1 MKKTKQFLTIVTIL
15 VFLSTSYIQGIHYY
29 ENNFITEDSYQLNP
43 IQNLMQ
49 LDQKIMNDNLVTN
62 AWDNSESSTFNR
74 EFQHSN
80 GFTESIDSI
89 TVDNCDDWALNST
102 FQFSDLRSQKINNGN
117 AESTDTLW
125 TDYIPSHYDGNVTR
139 ESNPP
144 NGDVIDGNYSWY
156 FDVVSNDHTT
166 IVGFDNPID
175 VYSDSVIFSFS
186 YSLIRNNLGSSYD
199 SNICIRLFFQFDLY
213 IFIWFDG
220 NPGVLSNV
228 TGPGGYADLIINE
241 ATFDGSIHEYSL
253 NITALGLELFSQKP
267 DQLRSLAVETWGENP
282 YQMEFIMDDISLTDY
297 VSPSNIGLVI
307 NSQQVN
313 GNFGSG
319 TISLFDQPSSQQN
332 YFIQYT
338 STEEIY
344 YNCSYSI
351 LGLGICTSKRISEF
365 NNWDEVLW
373 IETSNESYIT
383 PLSINNITLS
393 KSISK
398 DWIVDQILVDDI
410 DTSYISNIENSTH
423 QQIIFSCLLYN
434 HIEFRFI
441 SDNLIDNMILSDYQI
456 THNEVLNV
464 VIESRIYQEEVEI
477 YVIDV
482 GENTIYS
489 NSNISYINGDTSF
502 SNVNFNSSIARATYK
517 VIVFWKMLD
526 RAGFGELSFDIT
538 SIPTKII
545 PNQNQIT
552 VNYKQS
558 FDVEIDY
565 LDVEISDSIDFATVD
580 YSWDYGMGGLL
591 QNPLKKYD
599 ANILNDEAKPGIYF
613 LTIQASRNN
622 YATAFLIIEVTVV
635 FTDFNLI
642 LYAPETGCPGETI
655 TIIAYV
661 EDNTS
666 IPVSD
671 VEIKFDINNNPY
683 LETWT
688 NSSGFASIL
697 YFISPIY
704 QFNTLNISSYVIID
718 EIEFLQT
725 SKSINIELSDIH
737 RQANLGNSNHFN
749 SNNNETT
756 YFVFN
761 IDYPSV
767 GTNWY
772 INIQS
777 EYDPISAIIM
787 TQSANITANIT
798 PIDIITWTRDVSNIS
813 VEFDILLLETRK
825 PIPTYKVVTIKS
837 EIIIEISLNINN
849 LLYDGLEITLERKND
864 WLNYA
869 EWELYQN
876 DIIIT
881 EESELEVTDNY
892 FKFKIY
898 SLGNSSS
905 IIYHLRGSRS
915 NLIQMDS
922 TTIILGIGT
931 IALTIISTIL
941 LFKKKSAVSLDV
953 QL

>member
-15 VFLSTSYIQGIHYY
+15 VFLSTLYIQGIHSY
-29 ENNFITEDSYQLNP
+29 ENNSITEDSYLFNP
-43 IQNLMQ
+43 IQNLQ
-49 LDQKIMNDNLVTN
+49 QSDQKIISAPLATN
-62 AWDNSESSTFNR
+62 SWENSESSSFKR
-74 EFQHSN
+74 EFEYSN
-80 GFTESIDSI
+80 NFNESVDTI
-89 TVDNCDDWALNST
+89 TIDNCNDWALNST

-117 AESTDTLW
+117 AELGDTLW

-144 NGDVIDGNYSWY
+144 SGSVIDGNYSWY

-166 IVGFDNPID
+166 IVGFDDPID

-186 YSLIRNNLGSSYD
+186 YSLLRNNLGSSYD
-199 SNICIRLFFQFDLY
+199 SNICIRLFFQFDIY

-241 ATFDGSIHEYSL
+241 ASFDGTIHEYSL

-282 YQMEFIMDDISLTDY
+282 YQMEFIMDDISLTDN
-297 VSPSNIGLVI
+297 VSPSNISLVI

-319 TISLFDQPSSQQN
+319 TISLFNQPSSQLN
-332 YFIQYT
+332 YVIQYT
-338 STEEIY
+338 STEQIY
-344 YNCSYSI
+344 YDCSYLI
-351 LGLGICTSKRISEF
+351 LGVGSCTSKRSSEF
-365 NNWDEVLW
+365 NNWNEILW

-383 PLSINNITLS
+383 PLSITNITLS
-393 KSISK
+393 ISISK
-398 DWIVDQILVDDI
+398 DWVVDQILVDDI

-423 QQIIFSCLLYN
+423 QQVIFSCLLYN
-434 HIEFRFI
+434 QVKFRFI

-464 VIESRIYQEEVEI
+464 VIDSRIYQEEVEI
-477 YVIDV
+477 YVIDIA
-482 GENTIYS
+482 ENTIYS
-489 NSNISYINGDTSF
+489 NSNISGINGDTSF
-502 SNVNFNSSIARATYK
+502 SNVNFNSSLPRATYK

-526 RAGFGELSFDIT
+526 KAGIGELNFDIT
-538 SIPTKII
+538 SIPTII
-545 PNQNQIT
+545 TPNQHQIT
-552 VNYKQS
+552 VNYKQN
-558 FDVEIDY
+558 FVVEIDY
-565 LDVEISDSIDFATVD
+565 LDVEISDSIDFAIVD
-580 YSWDYGMGGLL
+580 YSWDFGFGSLQ
-591 QNPLKKYD
+591 QNPQKKYD
-599 ANILNDEAKPGIYF
+599 ANVLNDEATPGTYF
-613 LTIQASRNN
+613 LTIQASRNS
-622 YATAFLIIEVTVV
+622 YATAFLVIEVIVV

-642 LYAPETGCPGETI
+642 LSAPETGYPSETI
-655 TIIAYV
+655 TINAYV
-661 EDNTS
+661 EDNAST
-666 IPVSD
+666 PVSD
-671 VEIKFDINNNPY
+671 VEIKFDVNNNPY

-704 QFNTLNISSYVIID
+704 QFDTLNVTSYVIID

-725 SKSINIELSDIH
+725 SKSINIELSDIP
-737 RQANLGNSNHFN
+737 RQANLGNPNHFDT
-749 SNNNETT
+749 NNNETT

-761 IDYPSV
+761 IDYPTI

-772 INIQS
+772 ISIPS
-777 EYDPISAIIM
+777 EYDTISAIIM
-787 TQSANITANIT
+787 TQSTNITADIT
-798 PIDIITWTRDVSNIS
+798 PIDLITWSRDVSNIS
-813 VEFDILLLETRK
+813 ADFDILLLETRK
-825 PIPTYKVVTIKS
+825 PVPTYKVETIKS

-898 SLGNSSS
+898 STGNSSS
-905 IIYHLRGSRS
+905 IIYHLKGARS

-931 IALTIISTIL
+931 IALTVVSTIL

>member
-15 VFLSTSYIQGIHYY
+15 VFLSTSYIQGIHNYD
-29 ENNFITEDSYQLNP
+29 NNFITEDAFQFEP
-43 IQNLMQ
+43 IQNLKQ
-49 LDQKIMNDNLVTN
+49 LDQQIMSDQFATN
-62 AWDNSESSTFNR
+62 TWDNSESSTFDR
-74 EFQHSN
+74 EFQYSN
-80 GFTESIDSI
+80 DINESVNPI

-117 AESTDTLW
+117 AESEDTLW

-166 IVGFDNPID
+166 IVGFDDPID

-186 YSLIRNNLGSSYD
+186 YSLLRNNLGSSYD

-220 NPGVLSNV
+220 NPLVLSNV
-228 TGPGGYADLIINE
+228 TGPGGYADLLINE
-241 ATFDGSIHEYSL
+241 ATFDGTIHEYSL
-253 NITALGLELFSQKP
+253 NITALGLELFNQKP
-267 DQLRSLAVETWGENP
+267 DQLRSLAVETWGEIP
-282 YQMEFIMDDISLTDY
+282 YQMEFIMDDISLTDN
-297 VSPSNIGLVI
+297 VSPSDISLVI

-313 GNFGSG
+313 GNFGCG
-319 TISLFDQPSSQQN
+319 TISLFDQPSSQLD
-332 YFIQYT
+332 YIIQYT
-338 STEEIY
+338 STEQIY
-344 YNCSYSI
+344 YDCSYSI
-351 LGLGICTSKRISEF
+351 LGLGKCSSKRFSEF
-365 NNWDEVLW
+365 NNWDEILW

-393 KSISK
+393 ILISK
-398 DWIVDQILVDDI
+398 DWFVDQILVDDI
-410 DTSYISNIENSTH
+410 DTSYISNLENSTH
-423 QQIIFSCLLYN
+423 QKIIFSCLLYN
-434 HIEFRFI
+434 KVEFRFI
-441 SDNLIDNMILSDYQI
+441 SDNLIDNMILSDYLI
-456 THNEVLNV
+456 THNEVLNI

-477 YVIDV
+477 FIIDV
-482 GENTIYS
+482 EENTIYS
-489 NSNISYINGDTSF
+489 NSNISNINGDTSF
-502 SNVNFNSSIARATYK
+502 SNVNFNSSLPRATYK

-526 RAGFGELSFDIT
+526 RAGIGELNFDIT
-538 SIPTKII
+538 SIPTEIT
-545 PNQNQIT
+545 PTQNQIM
-552 VNYKQS
+552 VNYKQN
-558 FDVEIDY
+558 FVVEIDY

-580 YSWDYGMGGLL
+580 YSWDYGIGNLL
-591 QNPLKKYD
+591 QNPQKKYD
-599 ANILNDEAKPGIYF
+599 TDVLNDEATPGTYF

-622 YATAFLIIEVTVV
+622 YATAFLLIEVTIV
-635 FTDFNLI
+635 FTDFDLK
-642 LYAPETGCPGETI
+642 LYAPETGYPSETI
-655 TIIAYV
+655 TIAAYV

-704 QFNTLNISSYVIID
+704 QFSTLNITSYVIIN

-725 SKSINIELSDIH
+725 SKIINVELSDIP
-737 RQANLGNSNHFN
+737 RQANLGNSNHFD

-761 IDYPSV
+761 IDYPAV

-772 INIQS
+772 INIPS

-787 TQSANITANIT
+787 TQSANITADIT
-798 PIDIITWTRDVSNIS
+798 PIDIITWSRDVSNIS
-813 VEFDILLLETRK
+813 ADFDILLLETRK
-825 PIPTYKVVTIKS
+825 PVPTYKVETIKS

-881 EESELEVTDNY
+881 EESELEITDNY

-898 SLGNSSS
+898 SSGNSSS
-905 IIYHLRGSRS
+905 IIFHLKGIRS

-931 IALTIISTIL
+931 IALTVVSTIL

>member
-15 VFLSTSYIQGIHYY
+15 VFLSTSYIQGFYFY
-29 ENNFITEDSYQLNP
+29 ENNFITEDSYQFNP
-43 IQNLMQ
+43 IQNLKQ
-49 LDQKIMNDNLVTN
+49 LDQKIMSDHLTTN
-62 AWDNSESSTFNR
+62 TWYNSESSTFNR
-74 EFQHSN
+74 EFQYSN
-80 GFTESIDSI
+80 GFNESVDSI
-89 TVDNCDDWALNST
+89 TVDNCDDWALNNT
-102 FQFSDLRSQKINNGN
+102 FQFSDLRSQKIKNGN
-117 AESTDTLW
+117 AESDDTLW
-125 TDYIPSHYDGNVTR
+125 TDYIPSHYNGNVTR

-166 IVGFDNPID
+166 IVGFDDPID

-186 YSLIRNNLGSSYD
+186 YSLLRNNLGSSYD

-241 ATFDGSIHEYSL
+241 ATFDGTIHEYSL

-267 DQLRSLAVETWGENP
+267 DQLRSLAVETWGEIP
-282 YQMEFIMDDISLTDY
+282 YQMEFIMDDISLTDN
-297 VSPSNIGLVI
+297 VSPSNISLVI
-307 NSQQVN
+307 NTQQVN

-319 TISLFDQPSSQQN
+319 TISLYNQPSSQLD
-332 YFIQYT
+332 YIIQYI
-338 STEEIY
+338 STEQIY
-344 YNCSYSI
+344 YDCSYSI
-351 LGLGICTSKRISEF
+351 LGVGKCTSKRISEF
-365 NNWDEVLW
+365 NNWNEVLW
-373 IETSNESYIT
+373 IETSNKSYIT

-393 KSISK
+393 FSISK

-434 HIEFRFI
+434 QVEFRFI

-482 GENTIYS
+482 EENTIYS
-489 NSNISYINGDTSF
+489 NSNISNINGDTSF
-502 SNVNFNSSIARATYK
+502 SNVNFNSSLPRATYK

-526 RAGFGELSFDIT
+526 RAAIGELSFDIT
-538 SIPTKII
+538 SIPTKIT
-545 PNQNQIT
+545 PNQNQIV
-552 VNYKQS
+552 VNYKQN
-558 FDVEIDY
+558 FDIEIDY
-565 LDVEISDSIDFATVD
+565 LDIEISDSIDFATVD
-580 YSWDYGMGGLL
+580 YSWDYGIGSLQ

-599 ANILNDEAKPGIYF
+599 INVPNDEATPGTYF

-622 YATAFLIIEVTVV
+622 YATAFLIIEVTIV

-642 LYAPETGCPGETI
+642 LYARETGYPGETI
-655 TIIAYV
+655 TINAYV

-666 IPVSD
+666 IPISD
-671 VEIKFDINNNPY
+671 VEIKFSINNNPY

-704 QFNTLNISSYVIID
+704 QFNTLNITSYIIIN

-725 SKSINIELSDIH
+725 SKSINIELSDIP
-737 RQANLGNSNHFN
+737 RQANLGNSIHFD

-761 IDYPSV
+761 IDYPTV

-772 INIQS
+772 INIPS

-787 TQSANITANIT
+787 TQSANITADIT
-798 PIDIITWTRDVSNIS
+798 PIDIIIWTRDVSNIS
-813 VEFDILLLETRK
+813 AEFDILLIETRK
-825 PIPTYKVVTIKS
+825 PIPTYKVETIKS
-837 EIIIEISLNINN
+837 KIIIEISLNINN
-849 LLYDGLEITLERKND
+849 LLYEGLEITLERKND
-864 WLNYA
+864 WLNYVD
-869 EWELYQN
+869 WELYQN

-881 EESELEVTDNY
+881 EESELEITDNY

-898 SLGNSSS
+898 SSGNSSS
-905 IIYHLRGSRS
+905 IIYHLKGSRS

-931 IALTIISTIL
+931 IALTIVSTIL